1 MSTLEENLKTLKNC
15 ESLYYKISDMPLD
28 NDSLFV
34 KGYNPPISMHKTPR
48 FDFLKTV
55 DNIRKMLPLLEF
67 QPLSIYF
74 KVDEFYYSIILE
86 FYNNLQLVI
95 SEPYNYKFI
104 FSYDYTLNVY
114 SIVEINKFL
123 KQNKKEYEDDIK
135 KERLQNIKENLF
147 FSNYKLKKMNGFN
160 WMDFRHGDIVVYCK
174 SYSEIYDF
182 KKKLE
187 NQDWYGYLGIYDDIW
202 ELALKRCNGSPVFSI
217 LEGGLY
223 FDELKNFNKDFVYE
237 WKNWE
242 VD

>member
-1 MSTLEENLKTLKNC
+1 MSTLEENLKTLKDC

-28 NDSLFV
+28 DDRPFV
-34 KGYNPPISMHKTPR
+34 KGYNPPMS
-48 FDFLKTV
+48 
-55 DNIRKMLPLLEF
+55 IRKTLKGEFLESIENIKRILPLLEL

-86 FYNNLQLVI
+86 FYNNLQLII
-95 SEPYNYKFI
+95 SMDNEYKLV
-104 FSYDYTLNVY
+104 FSNELAINVCY
-114 SIVEINKFL
+114 IEDINNFL
-123 KQNKKEYEDDIK
+123 KQNKKEHEDAIE

-160 WMDFRHGDIVVYCK
+160 WIDFRHGDIVVYCK
-174 SYSEIYDF
+174 SYSEMYEF

-187 NQDWYGYLGIYDDIW
+187 KQDWYEYLGVYDDIW
-202 ELALKRCNGSPVFSI
+202 ELALKRCNGSPVFSV
-217 LEGGLY
+217 LGGSLC
-223 FDELKNFNKDFVYE
+223 FDELKDFNRDFVYE